1 MVAVGN
7 EAPVFEWR
15 RELARKLREGEVEL
29 RIGSA

>member
-7 EAPVFEWR
+7 EAPMFEWR
-15 RELARKLREGEVEL
+15 RELAGKLCEDKVEL